1 MKSVTYPKFETRGD
15 LKDCVGRFRE
25 WYTGLQD
32 FEPDTRREL
41 IRCIRRLQNKVIDL
55 EVAAS
60 TPSPTVEPSVHTI
73 LIGHSMGGIVAAETL
88 LAIASDSPI
97 PSSSNTRSDKVDPPS
112 SSAAHTQRPTS
123 RSTRTDTQEASRRS
137 TPQPQNG
144 SRPSTPQ
151 PDSSSFMFPYVQGIL
166 AFDTP
171 YLGISPGVVANGA
184 EQHYKKASTAYS
196 AISEVAGVLG
206 YGSSNDKNMSK
217 SPQQQLANQKMLT
230 QGADAMSASMTNAT
244 GDAAAV
250 PAWQK
255 WGKYAMFA
263 GAAGAVAA
271 GGAAAYLKRDTITEG
286 WSFIGSH
293 LEFVGCLAKGE
304 DLKSRL
310 ERIVKLNKERGIGFA
325 DLITVLGKGAPR
337 QNKPGTPLAGGF
349 VEIGA
354 VEGIAPN
361 DRTFCTIPKS
371 EKNRKF
377 FEKAKND
384 KASDEMQAHM
394 NMFGASGNSGYFALC
409 ERAKMLI
416 VNWVGPE
423 KSAWYKESTPLKGN
437 VGKGLEDVELADES
451 KAGDEPIVIE
461 K

>member
-1 MKSVTYPKFETRGD
+1 MVRGS
-15 LKDCVGRFRE
+15 LGVPSSR
-25 WYTGLQD
+25 
-32 FEPDTRREL
+32 RREL
-41 IRCIRRLQNKVIDL
+41 IACIHRLQNKVIDL

-60 TPSPTVEPSVHTI
+60 TPSPTIDPAVHTI

-88 LAIASDSPI
+88 LTIISDSPV
-97 PSSSNTRSDKVDPPS
+97 PSFSNVKSDPTDPLPS
-112 SSAAHTQRPTS
+112 TTAHTEQT
-123 RSTRTDTQEASRRS
+123 TS
-137 TPQPQNG
+137 TPGQPNTQKI

-151 PDSSSFMFPYVQGIL
+151 PQTGPRPSTPLSNSSSLMFPYIQGIL

-171 YLGISPGVVANGA
+171 YLGISPGVVAHGA
-184 EQHYKKASTAYS
+184 EQHYKNASSAYS
-196 AISEVAGVLG
+196 AISEVASVLG
-206 YGSSNDKNMSK
+206 YGSSSNNKNTAK
-217 SPQQQLANQKMLT
+217 SSHQQQADQKMLT
-230 QGADAMSASMTNAT
+230 QGADAMSASMANAT
-244 GDAAAV
+244 GDAATV

-304 DLKSRL
+304 ELKSRL
-310 ERIVKLNKERGIGFA
+310 ERIVKLNRERGIGFA
-325 DLITVLGKGAPR
+325 DLITVLGKGAP
-337 QNKPGTPLAGGF
+337 QQKKPGTPLAGGF

-371 EKNRKF
+371 EKNRLF
-377 FEKAKND
+377 FEKAQND

-394 NMFGASGNSGYFALC
+394 NMFGASGNNGYFALC
-409 ERAKMLI
+409 ERAKSLVVSWMA
-416 VNWVGPE
+416 PE
-423 KSAWYKESTPLKGN
+423 NSAWYKESTPLKG
-437 VGKGLEDVELADES
+437 KGNNDAQDIELEDEP
-451 KAGDEPIVIE
+451 KAG
-461 K
+461 